1 VPGLIPDH
9 VLDQIRHANDI
20 VDVVGSR
27 MPDLKR
33 AGGAFKA
40 LCPFHKEKTPSF
52 QVNPQRQLFKCFGC
66 GVGGDVFKFVM
77 LWDRV
82 TFPEAVEQL
91 ARKAGIQVEFG
102 ASRDRGASG
111 QKEQLF
117 KLHSDVAGFFHA
129 QLMKESSAQIA
140 RDYLTKRKVSS
151 EAAREFMLGYSPDA
165 WDAVLQWGAGRKY
178 SPQLLEQA
186 GLVIQ
191 REGGGFYDR
200 FRGRLMF
207 PIRDESGRTIGF
219 SGRVL
224 TGDEKTAKYVN
235 TPETPIFTK
244 GRVLY
249 GLDKTKRAII
259 EAKQAIVCEGQL
271 DLIAC
276 FMAGVQN
283 VVAPQGTAFTGDH
296 GRILKR
302 YCDEVVLCFDS
313 DAAGQNAAVR
323 SVHEMIAS
331 GQLPADARAFSAEHN
346 MHGVLASALAAGR
359 QSLASRIE
367 ANTGVAASLSAGLV
381 VRILVMPAGHDPDSL
396 IRDEGPDRFR
406 EVISKARGFFE
417 FYLDHLFKTH
427 DPNSDIGRLKISRAL
442 AEALAKVS
450 DAVHRDLYIERSAAK
465 LRVSA
470 SALREE
476 VAKINRRFTRAVDFE
491 PSGTEPESEP
501 ELDAPEK
508 PAPLP
513 AERMLL
519 QLALG
524 SPETL
529 APACDALDPQW
540 LTDSVAGEMLVAIR
554 RLRAAGAWRGEDQ
567 LLDEFPDAQDLLAE
581 SVDFRPP
588 ADPTAAAFDC
598 VAALRRR
605 WVQGCVAALRRELAQ
620 PGLAPAEVARIQKQ
634 ILDLK

>member
-1 VPGLIPDH
+1 MAGGHLSSYRKTPLAAREAAAHSRRVPGLIPDH
-9 VLDQIRHANDI
+9 VLDQIRRANDI

-40 LCPFHKEKTPSF
+40 RCPFHKEKTPSF
-52 QVNPQRQLFKCFGC
+52 HVNPQRQLFKCFGC

-77 LWDRV
+77 LWDRL

-91 ARKAGIQVEFG
+91 ARKAGIQIEFS
-102 ASRDRGASG
+102 ASRDRDASG
-111 QKEQLF
+111 RKEQLF
-117 KLHSDVAGFFHA
+117 TLHGEVAGFFHA
-129 QLMKESSAQIA
+129 QLMREPSARIA
-140 RDYLTKRKVSS
+140 RDYLKKRKVSA
-151 EAAREFMLGYSPDA
+151 EAAKEFMIGYSPDA
-165 WDAVLQWGAGRKY
+165 WDATLQWGAGRKY
-178 SPQLLEQA
+178 SPQLLEQG

-191 REGGGFYDR
+191 REGGGYYDR

-224 TGDEKTAKYVN
+224 AGDEKTAKYVN

-276 FMAGVQN
+276 FTAGVQN

-323 SVHEMIAS
+323 SVDE
-331 GQLPADARAFSAEHN
+331 L
-346 MHGVLASALAAGR
+346 LA
-359 QSLASRIE
+359 
-367 ANTGVAASLSAGLV
+367 AGLV
-381 VRILVMPAGHDPDSL
+381 VKVVTMPEGHDPDSL
-396 IRDEGPDRFR
+396 ARDEGADRLR
-406 EVISKARGFFE
+406 EVVAGARAFFD
-417 FYLDHLFKTH
+417 FHLDYLCARH
-427 DPNSDIGRLKISRAL
+427 DPRSDTGRIQISRAL
-442 AEALAKVS
+442 AESLAKVAN
-450 DAVHRDLYIERSAAK
+450 AVLRATYIQRSAAR
-465 LRVSA
+465 LGVPEA
-470 SALREE
+470 ALREE
-476 VAKINRRFTRAVDFE
+476 IAKVRRRFERAEDFE
-491 PSGTEPESEP
+491 PSGAEPESEP
-501 ELDAPEK
+501 ELDAEAPEK

-513 AERMLL
+513 AEKMLL
-519 QLALG
+519 QLMLG

-529 APACDALDPQW
+529 APVCEALDAQW
-540 LTDSVAGEMLVAIR
+540 LTASVAGEMLMAIR
-554 RLRAAGAWRGEDQ
+554 RLRAAGAWRGEEQ
-567 LLDEFPDAQDLLAE
+567 LLDEFHDAQDLLADLL
-581 SVDFRPP
+581 VDFRPP
-588 ADPTAAAFDC
+588 ADPLAAALDC

-605 WVQGCVAALRRELAQ
+605 WTQGRVEALRRQLAQ
-620 PGLAPAEVARIQKQ
+620 PGLAAAEIARIQKQ

>member
-1 VPGLIPDH
+1 MPAGGLRAALRKQTRLAAGGGSAHSRRVPGLIPDH
-9 VLDQIRHANDI
+9 ILDQIRHANDI

-77 LWDRV
+77 LWDRL

-91 ARKAGIQVEFG
+91 ARRAGIPIELS

-117 KLHSDVAGFFHA
+117 KLHSEVAAFFHG
-129 QLMKESSAQIA
+129 QLMKEASAQIA
-140 RDYLTKRKVSS
+140 RDYLKKRKVSQ
-151 EAAREFMLGYSPDA
+151 EAAREFMIGYSPDA

-178 SPQLLEQA
+178 SPQLLEQG

-191 REGGGFYDR
+191 REGGGYYDR

-207 PIRDESGRTIGF
+207 PIRDESGRIIGF
-219 SGRVL
+219 SGRIM

-276 FMAGVQN
+276 FMAGVRN
-283 VVAPQGTAFTGDH
+283 VVAPQGTAFTSDH

-323 SVHEMIAS
+323 SVDE
-331 GQLPADARAFSAEHN
+331 L
-346 MHGVLASALAAGR
+346 LA
-359 QSLASRIE
+359 
-367 ANTGVAASLSAGLV
+367 AGLV
-381 VRILVMPAGHDPDSL
+381 VKVVTMPAGHDPDSL
-396 IRDEGPDRFR
+396 VREEGANRLR
-406 EVISKARGFFE
+406 EVVAGARPFFD
-417 FYLDHLFKTH
+417 FHLDYLCTRH
-427 DPNSDIGRLKISRAL
+427 DPQSDTGRVQISRAL
-442 AEALAKVS
+442 AESLAKV
-450 DAVHRDLYIERSAAK
+450 ANGVLRATYLQRSAAR
-465 LRVSA
+465 LGVPEA
-470 SALREE
+470 ALREE
-476 VAKINRRFTRAVDFE
+476 IAKVRRRFDRIADFD
-491 PSGTEPESEP
+491 PPLPEPESEP

-508 PAPLP
+508 PESLP

-519 QLALG
+519 QLALDC
-524 SPETL
+524 PETL
-529 APACDALDPQW
+529 APACAALEAQW
-540 LTDSVAGEMLVAIR
+540 LTASRAGEMLAEIC
-554 RLRAAGAWRGEDQ
+554 RLQAAGEWRGKDQ
-567 LLDEFPDAQDLLAE
+567 LLDRFPDAQGLLADLL
-581 SVDFRPP
+581 VDFLPP
-588 ADPTAAAFDC
+588 SDPAAAALDC
-598 VAALRRR
+598 VRALQKRWKQGQVEALRK
-605 WVQGCVAALRRELAQ
+605 QLAQ
-620 PGLAPAEVARIQKQ
+620 PGLTPAEIARIQKQ

>member
-1 VPGLIPDH
+1 MPGLIPDH

-77 LWDRV
+77 LWDRL

-91 ARKAGIQVEFG
+91 ARKAGIALEFS

-111 QKEQLF
+111 QKELLF
-117 KLHSDVAGFFHA
+117 KLHSDAAGFFHT
-129 QLMKESSAQIA
+129 QLMKEPPAQIA
-140 RDYLTKRKVSS
+140 RDYLTKRKVSAD
-151 EAAREFMLGYSPDA
+151 AAKEFMLGYSPDA
-165 WDAVLQWGAGRKY
+165 WDAVLQWGASRKY
-178 SPQLLEQA
+178 PPQLLEEA

-191 REGGGFYDR
+191 REGGGYYDR

-224 TGDEKTAKYVN
+224 AGDEKTAKYVN

-276 FMAGVQN
+276 YTAGVQN

-323 SVHEMIAS
+323 SVDE
-331 GQLPADARAFSAEHN
+331 L
-346 MHGVLASALAAGR
+346 LA
-359 QSLASRIE
+359 
-367 ANTGVAASLSAGLV
+367 AGLV
-381 VRILVMPAGHDPDSL
+381 VKVVTMPAGHDPDSL
-396 IRDEGPDRFR
+396 VREEGADRLR
-406 EVISKARGFFE
+406 EVVSGARAFFD
-417 FYLDHLFKTH
+417 FHLDYLCTRHNPQGDT
-427 DPNSDIGRLKISRAL
+427 GRVQISRAL
-442 AEALAKVS
+442 AESLAKVAN
-450 DAVHRDLYIERSAAK
+450 AVLRATYIQRSAAR
-465 LRVSA
+465 LGVPEA
-470 SALREE
+470 ALREE
-476 VAKINRRFTRAVDFE
+476 IAKVRRRFERADDVE
-491 PSGTEPESEP
+491 PTEPEP
-501 ELDAPEK
+501 EGEAPAK
-508 PAPLP
+508 PAPSP
-513 AERMLL
+513 AEKMLL

-529 APACDALDPQW
+529 APACEALDAQW
-540 LTDSVAGEMLVAIR
+540 LTASVAGEMLAHIR
-554 RLRAAGAWRGEDQ
+554 RLHAAGQWRGEDQ

-581 SVDFRPP
+581 LAVGFRPP
-588 ADPTAAAFDC
+588 ANPSAAALDC
-598 VAALRRR
+598 VRALQKRWAQGCTETLRR
-605 WVQGCVAALRRELAQ
+605 QLAQ
-620 PGLAPAEVARIQKQ
+620 PGLTPAEIARIQKQ